1 VEGVGRRSNLDDS
14 SALIT
19 PREKLSIIMI
29 TTSQEED
36 KQHKHYINNIKEKV
50 MNITIMTN

>member
-1 VEGVGRRSNLDDS
+1 
-14 SALIT
+14 
-19 PREKLSIIMI
+19 MI